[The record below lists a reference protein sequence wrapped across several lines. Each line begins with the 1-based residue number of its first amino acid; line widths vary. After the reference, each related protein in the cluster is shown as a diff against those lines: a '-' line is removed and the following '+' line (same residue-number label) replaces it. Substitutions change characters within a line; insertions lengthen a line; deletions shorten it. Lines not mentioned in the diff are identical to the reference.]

1 MFPALLV
8 GGRVVVASP
17 LGHMD
22 AGYVCATVAEQR
34 VTVLIS
40 VNSLAQLYL
49 EHPSA
54 ERLAGMRT
62 LCVGGE

>member
-1 MFPALLV
+1 MFPTLLV

-22 AGYVCATVAEQR
+22 AGYVCDTVAEQR

-49 EHPSA
+49 EHPAA
-54 ERLAGMRT
+54 ERLDGR
-62 LCVGGE
+62 